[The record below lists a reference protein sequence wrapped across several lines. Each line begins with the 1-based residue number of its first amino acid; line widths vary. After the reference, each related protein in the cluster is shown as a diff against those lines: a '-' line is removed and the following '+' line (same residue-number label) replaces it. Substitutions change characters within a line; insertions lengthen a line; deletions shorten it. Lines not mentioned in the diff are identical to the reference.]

1 MEKRKLLAPIL
12 NSHKV
17 TWHFDYGNVMNVQDI
32 YMELENVE
40 AYTIHSIRNLMLEH
54 LSSLKISN
62 KEKESIIELIGSYKR
77 EFAIPLP
84 HPSCGCS

>member
-1 MEKRKLLAPIL
+1 MKKRKLLAPIL

-17 TWHFDYGNVMNVQDI
+17 RWHFDYGHIMDVQDV
-32 YMELENVE
+32 YRELENVE
-40 AYTIHSIRNLMLEH
+40 AYTVYSIRDLMLEH

-62 KEKESIIELIGSYKR
+62 KAKESIIELIGSYKR

-84 HPSCGCS
+84 HPFDR